1 MPATVESAASQSD
14 PQRTLD
20 LDTLTQRLQAT
31 EMMLMLL
38 ACSMPDPDRFVNQL
52 DTLRELLAKPI
63 GSSRPEDTAEYVAA
77 VERTQSFVKA
87 MLEQR
92 TRRAQ

>member
-1 MPATVESAASQSD
+1 MPADVESATSHSD

-38 ACSMPDPDRFVNQL
+38 ASSVPDPDRFVNAL
-52 DTLRELLAKPI
+52 ETLRELLAKPI
-63 GSSRPEDTAEYVAA
+63 GSSRPEDSAEYIAA
-77 VERTQSFVKA
+77 VERTQNFVKA
-87 MLEQR
+87 MLERR
-92 TRRAQ
+92 TPHAQ